1 MERFLRIFLSSF
13 FWKYPSEQKHV
24 RVNSKKDTGTASGL
38 CRFTTGLRTQIF
50 IKNRYKTLHKKSP
63 CSELFWSL
71 FFPYSDWIRRDTE
84 HLSYSVRMRENAEN
98 FYAVRLNRLKSINFT
113 NGFMVMLDSFIRNT
127 IFRMSCFNITWK

>member
-38 CRFTTGLRTQIF
+38 CSFTTGLRTQIF

-84 HLSYSVRMRENAEN
+84 HLSVFSPNAGKCGKFLRSETQQAQIYQFHKWVYGHARFIHPKYN
-98 FYAVRLNRLKSINFT
+98 FPNVLL
-113 NGFMVMLDSFIRNT
+113 
-127 IFRMSCFNITWK
+127 